1 MGIRGSAM
9 PMYEYQCK
17 KCGVFEIYQSI
28 KDDALVKCPTCKS
41 KVERLISANV
51 GFVLKGSGFYQNDY
65 KKPEVSKEKPKA
77 QNKSDEP
84 AHSSGSTEMG
94 HSGPSSASGQ
104 ANTGPDCSKCPGPEA
119 CGN

>member
-1 MGIRGSAM
+1 M
-9 PMYEYQCK
+9 PMYEYQCG

-65 KKPEVSKEKPKA
+65 KKTDIPKGKAKAPE
-77 QNKSDEP
+77 KSSDTPPAAKP
-84 AHSSGSTEMG
+84 AHSSGPSEMG
-94 HSGPSSASGQ
+94 HSGPSRASGQ
-104 ANTGPDCSKCPGPEA
+104 ANNAPDCSKCPGPDA
-119 CGN
+119 CTN